1 MNSFA
6 WIQLITA
13 FIGSL
18 GFGILFNVRGR
29 RLIAAAVGGLL
40 AWALCLLF
48 SLWISGE
55 PFIYFIVSLLI
66 SVYAQVIARILKTPA
81 TPISI
86 TALIPLI
93 PGSSL
98 YYTMASAFQGIS
110 GAFVTKAV
118 TTLELAAALALGII
132 LVSALSRFRI
142 KRRK

>member
-1 MNSFA
+1 MSAFE
-6 WIQLITA
+6 WVQLGTA

-18 GFGILFNVRGR
+18 GFGILFNIRGR
-29 RLIAAAVGGLL
+29 RLFAAAVGGIL
-40 AWALCLLF
+40 AWGICILLGH
-48 SLWISGE
+48 WISGE
-55 PFIYFIVSLLI
+55 PLNYFIVSFAV

-98 YYTMASAFQGIS
+98 YYTMASAFRGIS
-110 GAFVTKAV
+110 GEFVTKGIA
-118 TTLELAAALALGII
+118 TLELAAALALGII

-142 KRRK
+142 TRR